1 MYKNRYGS
9 VAPTQ
14 AKFEDLKGHYINLRD
29 NFRNDPRSSIELEA
43 WKSQR
48 NDVEYPLLNANNRSF
63 IPAGL
68 VGKGAPGFPLWEY
81 PKHNKPDLVL
91 SESTHSYIIGNVAS
105 YDRRQY
111 PSASK
116 EKRPEGQG
124 FCHTLVIPK
133 SRIYN
138 VVDPE
143 ATAQHCYLLKEM
155 RAHFI
160 DFWTNGDGKQKIL
173 ARSERAL
180 DDQDQKLRS
189 SPDGPEYEKVRGDVY
204 DHFETTKVQF
214 EKLKAEEDFV
224 FGFHVFP
231 DNSIGHLHMHIF
243 PHAEAFREFSARVY
257 DYKTVPLQA
266 ILEAEAAEE

>member
-1 MYKNRYGS
+1 
-9 VAPTQ
+9 
-14 AKFEDLKGHYINLRD
+14 
-29 NFRNDPRSSIELEA
+29 
-43 WKSQR
+43 
-48 NDVEYPLLNANNRSF
+48 
-63 IPAGL
+63 
-68 VGKGAPGFPLWEY
+68 EY
-81 PKHNKPDLVL
+81 PKHNKPDLIL
-91 SESTHSYIIGNVAS
+91 SESAHSYIIGNVAS

-116 EKRPEGQG
+116 EKRPE
-124 FCHTLVIPK
+124 
-133 SRIYN
+133 
-138 VVDPE
+138 
-143 ATAQHCYLLKEM
+143 ATANDCYLLKEM

-173 ARSERAL
+173 ARSKRAL

-189 SPDGPEYEKVRGDVY
+189 SPDGPEYEKVRDDVY

-231 DNSIGHLHMHIF
+231 DNSIGHLHMHVF
-243 PHAEAFREFSARVY
+243 PHAETFRAFSARVY

-266 ILEAEAAEE
+266 ILTAENVVD